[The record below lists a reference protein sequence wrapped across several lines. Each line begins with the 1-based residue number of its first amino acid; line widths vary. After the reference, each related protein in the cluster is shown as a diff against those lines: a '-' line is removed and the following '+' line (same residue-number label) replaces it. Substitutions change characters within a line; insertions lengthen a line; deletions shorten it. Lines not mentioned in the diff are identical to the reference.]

1 MAIKLKKT
9 LYVGLGG
16 TGVSA
21 LLKVK
26 KCFFDSYGEIP
37 PMIGFLAIDT
47 DGAATNKSETSD
59 SGKVIKLDPTELLIC
74 TVRGSNKK
82 RRQIIFHPRWRSR
95 SSSF

>member
-26 KCFFDSYGEIP
+26 NALLTVMAKFP
-37 PMIGFLAIDT
+37 P
-47 DGAATNKSETSD
+47 
-59 SGKVIKLDPTELLIC
+59 
-74 TVRGSNKK
+74 
-82 RRQIIFHPRWRSR
+82 
-95 SSSF
+95 